1 MTIIRYTPWLEIDTL
16 ERQLNHMFNEVL
28 APNSLAKSNNYST
41 YPAAELI
48 ETKEAL
54 LLKLEVPGMQPSE
67 IEIEATAKSI
77 SLKGNRQSEIEDY
90 ESKTTLS
97 EFRYGSFQRE
107 ISLPRRI
114 KNTEINGEFK
124 DGILHLTLPKA
135 DEEINKVIKVNLP
148 E

>member
-54 LLKLEVPGMQPSE
+54 LLKLEVPGMQ
-67 IEIEATAKSI
+67 
-77 SLKGNRQSEIEDY
+77 
-90 ESKTTLS
+90 
-97 EFRYGSFQRE
+97 
-107 ISLPRRI
+107 
-114 KNTEINGEFK
+114 
-124 DGILHLTLPKA
+124 
-135 DEEINKVIKVNLP
+135 
-148 E
+148 